1 MPDAGVRRGPGGP
14 PDGIVVMRVVG
25 GILACALISLAQPSN
40 EEASLRRDAVQ
51 NPQKFGPNR
60 KLAQFYLNQN
70 KVAKALPWLEKAQ
83 RAEPSN
89 YENSY
94 DLALA
99 RLTTKDVGGSRSLV
113 EALIAKQDRSE
124 LHNLMGD
131 IEEASGNFDAAARQ
145 YETAARMDPSEKNLF
160 DLGTDLLRHRATEQ
174 ALVVFRYAA
183 PLFPSSPRIQIGLG
197 IALYSAGQYP
207 EAVEAL
213 CRAVDLDPNDTKAL
227 GFLGGMYDVA
237 PEMIDEV
244 TRRLAHFVEVYPNN
258 ASANYYYGLSLWRR
272 VSGPNAATSDPRIE
286 KYLKRA
292 IALDDKL
299 AGAHFQLGVLYSDQ
313 HKITEAIREFEQAIK
328 YEPDNSKYHYRLG
341 QAYQSAGRNDEARE
355 QFQRYRQLH
364 GNKGEP

>member
-1 MPDAGVRRGPGGP
+1 M
-14 PDGIVVMRVVG
+14 
-25 GILACALISLAQPSN
+25 CQAQVPN
-40 EEASLRRDAVQ
+40 EEANLRRDALQ
-51 NPQKFGPNR
+51 TPQSFAPNR
-60 KLAQFYLNQN
+60 KLAQFYLRQN
-70 KVAKALPWLEKAQ
+70 KVLQALPWLEKAE
-83 RAEPSN
+83 RADPGN
-89 YENSY
+89 YDNCY

-99 RLTTKDVGGSRSLV
+99 RLTTKDVAGSRSLV
-113 EALIAKQDRSE
+113 EALLAKQDRSE

-145 YETAARMDPSEKNLF
+145 YEAAARMDPSEKNLF

-174 ALVVFRYAA
+174 ALIVFQYAA

-197 IALYSAGQYP
+197 IAHYSSGQYP
-207 EAVEAL
+207 AAVEAL

-244 TRRLAHFVEVYPNN
+244 TQRLAHFVGVYPNN

-272 VSGPNAATSDPRIE
+272 VSGPNAATRDPRIE

-292 IALDDKL
+292 ITLDDRL

-313 HKITEAIREFEQAIK
+313 EKKAEAIGEFEQAIK
-328 YEPDNSKYHYRLG
+328 YEPENAKYHYRLG
-341 QAYQSAGRNDEARE
+341 QAYQAAGRNVEARE

-364 GNKGEP
+364 RTEGEP

>member
-1 MPDAGVRRGPGGP
+1 M
-14 PDGIVVMRVVG
+14 I
-25 GILACALISLAQPSN
+25 CLAQPSN
-40 EEASLRRDAVQ
+40 EEASLRRDATQ
-51 NPQKFGPNR
+51 NPGSFAPNR
-60 KLAQFYLNQN
+60 RLAQFYLHQN
-70 KVAKALPWLEKAQ
+70 KVSQALPWLEKAE
-83 RAEPSN
+83 RADPGN
-89 YENSY
+89 YDNCY

-99 RLTTKDVGGSRSLV
+99 RLTTKDVAGSRRLV
-113 EALIAKQDRSE
+113 DALLAKQDRSE

-145 YETAARMDPSEKNLF
+145 YEAAARMDPSERNLF

-174 ALVVFRYAA
+174 ALIVFQYAA

-197 IALYSAGQYP
+197 VALYSAGQYP
-207 EAVEAL
+207 SAVEAL

-272 VSGPNAATSDPRIE
+272 ASGPNAATSDPRIE
-286 KYLKRA
+286 KYLKKA
-292 IALDDKL
+292 ITLDDRL

-313 HKITEAIREFEQAIK
+313 QKKAEAIGEFAQATK
-328 YEPDNSKYHYRLG
+328 YEPDNAKYHYRLG
-341 QAYQSAGRNDEARE
+341 QAYQAAGRNSEARE
-355 QFQRYRQLH
+355 QFERYAQLH
-364 GNKGEP
+364 RKSTEP

>member
-1 MPDAGVRRGPGGP
+1 
-14 PDGIVVMRVVG
+14 MRVVA
-25 GILACALISLAQPSN
+25 GILACALICLAQLSN
-40 EEASLRRDAVQ
+40 EEASLRRDAIQ
-51 NPQKFGPNR
+51 NPDSFAPNR
-60 KLAQFYLNQN
+60 KLAQFYLHQN
-70 KVAKALPWLEKAQ
+70 KVAEAVPWLEKAE
-83 RAEPSN
+83 RADPGN
-89 YENSY
+89 YDNGY

-99 RLTTKDVGGSRSLV
+99 RLMTKDVAGSRSLV
-113 EALIAKQDRSE
+113 ETLIAKQDRSE
-124 LHNLMGD
+124 LHNLLGD

-174 ALVVFRYAA
+174 ALIVFRYAA

-197 IALYSAGQYP
+197 IALYSSGQYP
-207 EAVEAL
+207 AAIDAL
-213 CRAVDLDPNDTKAL
+213 CHAVDLDPNDTKAL

-286 KYLKRA
+286 KYLKKA
-292 IALDDKL
+292 IALDGKL

-313 HKITEAIREFEQAIK
+313 QRKPEAIQEFEQAIK
-328 YEPDNSKYHYRLG
+328 YDPDNAKYYYRLG
-341 QAYQSAGRNDEARE
+341 QAYQSAGRNDEARK
-355 QFQRYRQLH
+355 QFQRYRELH
-364 GNKGEP
+364 DKPAQP